1 MKELILLL
9 PGFFLARSLGL
20 FLSMQW
26 LKLGIK
32 PHVGLAAEQAKA
44 SVCSS
49 SMSSM
54 AESGS
59 KTCRKR
65 ELGLGL
71 VVCSLILSKMNSE
84 PDQRWKEARH
94 RLEDQSEMC

>member
-9 PGFFLARSLGL
+9 PGFFLARSLAL

-32 PHVGLAAEQAKA
+32 PHVGLSAEQA

-49 SMSSM
+49 M
-54 AESGS
+54 AHGRAAGS

-65 ELGLGL
+65 ELGL
-71 VVCSLILSKMNSE
+71 VVCSLI
-84 PDQRWKEARH
+84 PDPLQDEFRAGSALEGGARH